1 MILQVSIA
9 GDLRKPLFRISCIQ
23 QSEHLEGFRGE
34 FRYKNIFLLG
44 KAIKWHSCSSHYK
57 SNWGQL
63 PRPTICLNKLA
74 LVFVSQVPF
83 DLGLIL
89 PALVTECFAFFPCER
104 SKIIKKFLNLENNK
118 MLLEWMW
125 TYMDLFFFLKH
136 CYLRRN
142 QKSYF
147 KYIYVHVYVYIL
159 KLDQVVK
166 IKVVSLRR
174 SERER

>member
-1 MILQVSIA
+1 MILQLGVT

-63 PRPTICLNKLA
+63 PLPTICLNKLA

-89 PALVTECFAFFPCER
+89 PALVTECFAFRCER
-104 SKIIKKFLNLENNK
+104 SQIYQEVSKPGKPQNAVSVNVNIHGLIFLLK
-118 MLLEWMW
+118 TLLFKE
-125 TYMDLFFFLKH
+125 
-136 CYLRRN
+136 
-142 QKSYF
+142 KSG
-147 KYIYVHVYVYIL
+147 
-159 KLDQVVK
+159 
-166 IKVVSLRR
+166 
-174 SERER
+174 